1 MPTPSDLEEMVIKY
15 RSNEMIMRQRRKY
28 PHALPDF
35 PKSLTL
41 KYNNKLIWIQMYAL
55 IPDEVE
61 QDIIKLM
68 AHINSKGRNV

>member
-1 MPTPSDLEEMVIKY
+1 MPTRSDFEDMVIKY

-28 PHALPDF
+28 PLALPEF
-35 PKSLTL
+35 PKTPTL
-41 KYNNKLIWIQMYAL
+41 RYSNMILWKSMVAL

-68 AHINSKGRNV
+68 AYINSKGRNV